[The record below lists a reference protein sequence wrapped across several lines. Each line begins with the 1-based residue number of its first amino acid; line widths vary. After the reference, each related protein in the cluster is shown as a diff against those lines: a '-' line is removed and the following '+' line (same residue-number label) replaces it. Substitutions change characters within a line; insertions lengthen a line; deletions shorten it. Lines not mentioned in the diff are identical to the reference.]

1 MSYHI
6 LANFQNSSAETF
18 AVFDTKVKILSHIEL
33 FSAVSSEILLCSRT
47 DISTGISQ
55 GKELECGRVLDE
67 MLFQIYCSVCQRKSI
82 ENK

>member
-67 MLFQIYCSVCQRKSI
+67 YVISNLLLGLPAKEYRK
-82 ENK
+82 